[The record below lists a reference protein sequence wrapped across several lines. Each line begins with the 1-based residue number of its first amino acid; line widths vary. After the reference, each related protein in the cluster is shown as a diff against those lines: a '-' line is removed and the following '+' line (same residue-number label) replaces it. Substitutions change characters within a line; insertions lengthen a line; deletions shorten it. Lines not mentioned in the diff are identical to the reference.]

1 MRPAPDRASGIGHDG
16 DPGRANRPDSPTGT
30 APGGRGAAEAHEAP
44 EAPDASEPPT
54 VADASGEGQPVPP
67 SEVAAWRAL
76 DDAVA
81 IVRVAYDGPARRDE
95 LARFLYQVRDAV
107 EQVMRGRAV
116 TSPASRML
124 PVVRIL
130 DRLQRELIDRVR
142 AESACDPAFALRLV
156 GAVAS
161 LQSAHEEVDAMP
173 HDLQH
178 LSGREA
184 VGLLVEIAHDLSSP
198 LAAVLFLVDMLRAGR
213 SGPVNAL
220 QSRQL
225 GLVYGAAFGLS
236 HLAMNLI
243 DHVRGQERLVDHH
256 PVPFS
261 VSETLNS
268 VRDIVAPM
276 TEEKEIELRLA
287 APAHDA
293 RLGYPVALHRIL
305 LNLVSNAVKY
315 TSRGWVSLE
324 ANEVTAT
331 RLRFAVSDTGPGVPR
346 RIVAQ
351 LFEPFRSTPGAAVP
365 SFSGSGLGLSI
376 SKRLVTLLGGDLRV
390 TTATEKGT
398 TFSFEL
404 ELPPVA

>member
-16 DPGRANRPDSPTGT
+16 DPGRANDPAPPAST
-30 APGGRGAAEAHEAP
+30 APGGRRAADAS
-44 EAPDASEPPT
+44 EAPDAPEAIEPPI
-54 VADASGEGQPVPP
+54 VDDASGGGHAVAP
-67 SEVAAWRAL
+67 SEVAAWQAL

-95 LARFLYQVRDAV
+95 LARFLFQVREAV
-107 EQVMRGRAV
+107 EQVMQGRAV

-142 AESACDPAFALRLV
+142 AQNACDPAFALRLV
-156 GAVAS
+156 GAVGS
-161 LQSAHEEVDAMP
+161 LQSTHEEVESIP
-173 HDLQH
+173 HDLQN

-184 VGLLVEIAHDLSSP
+184 AGLLVELAHDLSSP
-198 LAAVLFLVDMLRAGR
+198 LAAVLFLVSILRAGR

-225 GLVYGAAFGLS
+225 SLVYGAAFGLS

-243 DHVRGQERLVDHH
+243 DHVRGQERLIDHH

-261 VSETLNS
+261 LSETLNS

-276 TEEKEIELRLA
+276 TEEKKIEMRLA
-287 APAHDA
+287 APARDA
-293 RLGYPVALHRIL
+293 RLGFPAALHRIL

-315 TSRGWVSLE
+315 TSHGWVSLE
-324 ANEVTAT
+324 AHEVTAT
-331 RLRFAVSDTGPGVPR
+331 RLHFAVSDTGPGVPR
-346 RIVAQ
+346 HIVAQ
-351 LFEPFRSTPGAAVP
+351 LFEPFRSMPGAAVP

-390 TTATEKGT
+390 TTAAEKGT

-404 ELPPVA
+404 ELPTVR

>member
-1 MRPAPDRASGIGHDG
+1 M
-16 DPGRANRPDSPTGT
+16 
-30 APGGRGAAEAHEAP
+30 APGGRGAADAP
-44 EAPDASEPPT
+44 EVAEAPDAADAPDAIEPPS
-54 VADASGEGQPVPP
+54 VADVPGGSHAVPP

-76 DDAVA
+76 DDAVT

-95 LARFLYQVRDAV
+95 LARFLFQVREAV
-107 EQVMRGRAV
+107 EQVMQGRAV

-142 AESACDPAFALRLV
+142 AENACDPAFALRLV
-156 GAVAS
+156 GAVGS
-161 LQSAHEEVDAMP
+161 LQSTHEDVESMP
-173 HDLQH
+173 HDFQH

-184 VGLLVEIAHDLSSP
+184 AGLLVEIAHDLSSP
-198 LAAVLFLVDMLRAGR
+198 LAAVLFLVNMLRAGR

-261 VSETLNS
+261 ISETLNS

-287 APAHDA
+287 APARDA
-293 RLGYPVALHRIL
+293 RLGFPSALHRIL

-315 TSRGWVSLE
+315 TSHGWVSLE
-324 ANEVTAT
+324 AHEVTAT

-346 RIVAQ
+346 HIVAQ
-351 LFEPFRSTPGAAVP
+351 LFEPFRSIPGAAVP
-365 SFSGSGLGLSI
+365 TFSGSGLGLSI

-390 TTATEKGT
+390 TTPAEKGT